1 MKYKEEQNGITM
13 IALVVTI
20 VVLII
25 LAGISI
31 SGITGKNGII
41 KQGENAKR
49 NTEIAR
55 YKSELEEIKHE
66 KYAKKYT
73 IEVDEFLSEYADI
86 VLKGRWSSRG
96 NSK

>member
-41 KQGENAKR
+41 KQGENA
-49 NTEIAR
+49 NQ
-55 YKSELEEIKHE
+55 
-66 KYAKKYT
+66 
-73 IEVDEFLSEYADI
+73 
-86 VLKGRWSSRG
+86 
-96 NSK
+96 N